1 MTEEKT
7 VRERMAREEMVKE
20 RTDGKGNKW
29 RKVDVG
35 GGAPKRKKGTGL
47 RRPKRR
53 IAIRIDMTPMVDIA
67 FLLLIFYMA
76 TTQFKP
82 PEARAV
88 ELPTSHSMIEL
99 PDKDIIN
106 ITVTKYD
113 SIYVD
118 YVQKVVV
125 NIEGVDVET
134 KGRIVRTCDKYNVS
148 AEINKA
154 RAKNLKALIVI
165 KADRRAKF
173 GVLDDVMTS
182 MQENHLE
189 RFLIITDSE
198 LEAAEA

>member
-1 MTEEKT
+1 
-7 VRERMAREEMVKE
+7 MAI
-20 RTDGKGNKW
+20 
-29 RKVDVG
+29 
-35 GGAPKRKKGTGL
+35 KK
-47 RRPKRR
+47 KRR
-53 IAIRIDMTPMVDIA
+53 ISIRIDMTPMVDIA

-88 ELPTSHSMIEL
+88 DLPESHSQIEL

-118 YVQKVVV
+118 YVEKRDIE
-125 NIEGVDVET
+125 IEGQTIST
-134 KGRIVRTCDKYNVS
+134 KARIVRIADRYNVS

-154 RAKNLKALIVI
+154 RAKNIRALIVI
-165 KADRRAKF
+165 KADEKASF
-173 GVLDDVMTS
+173 GVMQDVMKK

-189 RFLIITDSE
+189 RFLIITDHEVEVGESGE
-198 LEAAEA
+198 ESA

>member
-1 MTEEKT
+1 
-7 VRERMAREEMVKE
+7 MAI
-20 RTDGKGNKW
+20 
-29 RKVDVG
+29 
-35 GGAPKRKKGTGL
+35 KK
-47 RRPKRR
+47 KRR
-53 IAIRIDMTPMVDIA
+53 ISIRIDMTPMVDIA

-88 ELPTSHSMIEL
+88 DLPESHSQIEL

-118 YVQKVVV
+118 YVELREVD
-125 NIEGVDVET
+125 IEGVLVNT
-134 KGRIVRTCDKYNVS
+134 KARIVRMADTYNVS

-154 RAKNLKALIVI
+154 RAKNLRALIVI
-165 KADRRAKF
+165 KADEKASF
-173 GVLDDVMTS
+173 GVMQDVMRS

-189 RFLIITDSE
+189 RFLIITDHE
-198 LEAAEA
+198 VEIGETEEGENT